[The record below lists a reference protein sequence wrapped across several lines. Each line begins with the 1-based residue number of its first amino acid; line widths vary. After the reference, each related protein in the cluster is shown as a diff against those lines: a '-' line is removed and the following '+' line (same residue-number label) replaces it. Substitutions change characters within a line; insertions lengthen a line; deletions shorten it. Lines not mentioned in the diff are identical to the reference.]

1 MKINSIFNINSE
13 IEFEKICFEIY
24 DFQIKSNNVY
34 KNYATS
40 ILQNKYPS
48 SIFEIPFLP
57 IRFFKEKKILC
68 DNINSEIIFKSSGT
82 EGSKSIHY
90 VADVEI
96 YKNSFIKNFESFYG
110 DISNYCI
117 LALLPSY
124 MEQKSSSLIFMI
136 DELINKSKHPKSGYF
151 LNDHNKLSQTIN
163 QLESTQQKVILFG
176 VTYALLD
183 FAKKYSQQ
191 LKKTIIIETG
201 GMKGRR
207 KEITKQEVHDRLK
220 KAFKKNHIHSEYGMT
235 EMLSQAYSKKN
246 NVFYTPP

>member
-1 MKINSIFNINSE
+1 MKINSIFNIKSE

-24 DFQIKSNNVY
+24 DFQIRNNNIY
-34 KNYATS
+34 KKYTTS

-68 DNINSEIIFKSSGT
+68 DNINSEKIFKSSGT

-124 MEQKSSSLIFMI
+124 MQQGSSSLLFMI

-151 LNDHNKLSQTIN
+151 LHDHNKLSQTIN

-246 NVFYTPP
+246 NIFYTPP

>member
-1 MKINSIFNINSE
+1 
-13 IEFEKICFEIY
+13 
-24 DFQIKSNNVY
+24 
-34 KNYATS
+34 
-40 ILQNKYPS
+40 
-48 SIFEIPFLP
+48 
-57 IRFFKEKKILC
+57 
-68 DNINSEIIFKSSGT
+68 
-82 EGSKSIHY
+82 
-90 VADVEI
+90 
-96 YKNSFIKNFESFYG
+96 
-110 DISNYCI
+110 
-117 LALLPSY
+117 
-124 MEQKSSSLIFMI
+124 MEQRSSSLIFMI

-235 EMLSQAYSKKN
+235 EILSQAYSKKN